1 MQLASRTSWSSFL
14 HLSFFFHVTDTLIRR
29 PDGSVGMALVL
40 PALTDCRW
48 WFESLLVHSGV
59 SSATRRKATGADHK
73 KRNWY
78 ADYQSCCLALV
89 LFLCVCF
96 FVVFACLFG
105 CFFRPTPSWL
115 SPGRSTC
122 LFGCFPCVF
131 SFVLWLQVSAL
142 WIMYRSNSVLFCGH
156 MVQTVV
162 ATASIWL
169 ICWLPS
175 AFWLDK
181 RPGESHLALDG
192 KKMFFTSR
200 FRLHLRCAVFS
211 CGIFENISVLRILLE
226 KAWSYHTFLICCL
239 HVQTPIV
246 FGCFLF
252 RFCVGDF
259 ATERRTMYRSFTI
272 WRQPTNA
279 VINQLILLRHAIE
292 HVERPGESHEGV
304 GRKKIMCKPQSNLNS
319 RQRRN
324 LQLPRKKEINWSFL

>member
-1 MQLASRTSWSSFL
+1 MLWRGQVCSWSCMLAPRKSMQAL
-14 HLSFFFHVTDTLIRR
+14 HATRFPYVLIIFSSPVILFHVTDTLIRR

-192 KKMFFTSR
+192 KKCSLPVVFVCTFDVLCFHVVSLKTSLCCAFYWR
-200 FRLHLRCAVFS
+200 KPGHTTPSWSAVF
-211 CGIFENISVLRILLE
+211 
-226 KAWSYHTFLICCL
+226 
-239 HVQTPIV
+239 
-246 FGCFLF
+246 
-252 RFCVGDF
+252 
-259 ATERRTMYRSFTI
+259 
-272 WRQPTNA
+272 
-279 VINQLILLRHAIE
+279 
-292 HVERPGESHEGV
+292 
-304 GRKKIMCKPQSNLNS
+304 MCK
-319 RQRRN
+319 
-324 LQLPRKKEINWSFL
+324 LQSFLVVFCFGFVLVTLRQNAGLCIGPLPYEDSLLMQ